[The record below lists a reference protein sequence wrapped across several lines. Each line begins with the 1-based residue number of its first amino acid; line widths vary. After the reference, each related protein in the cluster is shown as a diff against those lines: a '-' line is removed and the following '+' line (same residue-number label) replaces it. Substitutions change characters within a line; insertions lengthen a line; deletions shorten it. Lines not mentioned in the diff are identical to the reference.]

1 MLKRIIMAAVGV
13 FMCGVSVAIFRMASF
28 GVDPF
33 QSFMGGV
40 DELIPLSFGT
50 LYMIVNAL
58 LLIFSLVFDKHYVG
72 AGTFINL
79 FLLGYVTEFTMKLFN
94 SVIPEPSI
102 PLRILF
108 FIIAIVLIS
117 FSCSLYMT
125 ADLGVSTYD
134 AIALIIV
141 NKWNIGKFRIMRI
154 LTDLVCVILGA
165 SLFFLGGGKL
175 SSITS
180 IIGIGTIIT
189 AFFMGPLIDFFNN
202 TVSKRILGE
211 TKKATE

>member
-1 MLKRIIMAAVGV
+1 MKKRIIMSAIGV
-13 FMCGVSVAIFRMASF
+13 FMCGVSVAVFKLASF

-33 QSFMGGV
+33 QSLMGGI
-40 DELIPLSFGT
+40 DKLIPIGFGT
-50 LYMIVNAL
+50 LYMIVNAI

-79 FLLGYVTEFTMKLFN
+79 FLLGYVTEYTLKFFRFLA
-94 SVIPEPSI
+94 PEPSV
-102 PLRILF
+102 PLRVIC

-141 NKWNIGKFRIMRI
+141 NKWKIGKFRVIRI
-154 LTDLVCVILGA
+154 CTDLVCVVCGA
-165 SLFFLGGGKL
+165 VLFFISGGKL
-175 SSITS
+175 SEISA
-180 IIGIGTIIT
+180 IIGISTIIT

-202 TVSKRILGE
+202 SISKRILGNA
-211 TKKATE
+211 KQ